1 MLLKHLQPHFLP
13 VPPAARGITSL
24 RPLRPACAVLLS
36 ALAHAGNAGP
46 AETETAFRQG
56 GQMLGFAADDF
67 LLHPLEE
74 CTFTALDAAFTELAG
89 ATPQIRR
96 RVLEAA
102 ARTAATDGIIRA
114 AEAELLRAFAD
125 ALGCPAPLF
134 PDPAQPA

>member
-1 MLLKHLQPHFLP
+1 MSESDASTLIKIDRLTKRF
-13 VPPAARGITSL
+13 G
-24 RPLRPACAVLLS
+24 
-36 ALAHAGNAGP
+36 
-46 AETETAFRQG
+46 
-56 GQMLGFAADDF
+56 
-67 LLHPLEE
+67 
-74 CTFTALDAAFTELAG
+74 TFTALDAAFTELAG